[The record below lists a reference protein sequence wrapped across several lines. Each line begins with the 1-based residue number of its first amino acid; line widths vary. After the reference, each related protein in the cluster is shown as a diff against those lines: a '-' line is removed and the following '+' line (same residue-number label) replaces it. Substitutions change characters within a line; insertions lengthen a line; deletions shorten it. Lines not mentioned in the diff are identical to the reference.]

1 MVQAIEAFY
10 LKQEE
15 PNQSCLLALRRLILQ
30 QDSMVSESLKWGMPC
45 FLYKNRMF
53 CFLALDKKKQSPYL
67 LLVEGHAMDHPL
79 LEQGNRKRMKR
90 LSIESTKD
98 IPLALIQCLLNAAL
112 DFYRSGQLK
121 SK

>member
-1 MVQAIEAFY
+1 MVQALEAFY

-30 QDSMVSESLKWGMPC
+30 QDLLVSESLKWGMPC

-53 CFLALDKKKQSPYL
+53 CFLALDKKSQSPYL
-67 LLVEGHAMDHPL
+67 LLVEGHLINHPF

-90 LSIESTKD
+90 LSIEPEKD
-98 IPLALIQCLLNAAL
+98 LPLVLIQCLLNTAL